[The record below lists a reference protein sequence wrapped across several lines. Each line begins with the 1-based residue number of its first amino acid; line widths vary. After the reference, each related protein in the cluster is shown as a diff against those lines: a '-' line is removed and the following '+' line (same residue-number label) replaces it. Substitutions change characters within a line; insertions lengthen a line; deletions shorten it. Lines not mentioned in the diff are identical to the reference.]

1 MEGNS
6 LGVLLD
12 RLDAVFQQLFRR
24 LHARLVRS
32 LPEGLT
38 GSQFFALKLIFM
50 RGKMTVSEMAE
61 EHGVSLSAV
70 TAMVDRLHRLGYVE
84 RQRDKTDRRVVWL
97 SLTPAGEDLVRS
109 CLAARRAVLEGY
121 LAKLPAEDVVSLV
134 HTFEKLLRIL
144 EEEETEEKKGVRQGV

>member
-1 MEGNS
+1 MEGGN
-6 LGVLLD
+6 LGVLLE

-50 RGKMTVSEMAE
+50 RGRMTVSEMAE

-84 RQRDKTDRRVVWL
+84 RQRDEADRRVVWL
-97 SLTPAGEDLVRS
+97 SLTPEGEELVRS
-109 CLAARRAVLEGY
+109 CLASRRAVLEHY
-121 LAKLPAEDVVSLV
+121 LSRLPAQDVVALV
-134 HTFEKLLRIL
+134 GIFEKLLAIFAQ
-144 EEEETEEKKGVRQGV
+144 EETEEKKRG

>member
-1 MEGNS
+1 MEGSN
-6 LGVLLD
+6 LGVLLE

-84 RQRDKTDRRVVWL
+84 RQRDEADRRVVWL
-97 SLTPAGEDLVRS
+97 SLTPQGEELVRS
-109 CLAARRAVLEGY
+109 CLAARRAVLEHY
-121 LAKLPAEDVVSLV
+121 LSRLPAQDVVALV
-134 HTFEKLLRIL
+134 GIFEKLLAIFAQ
-144 EEEETEEKKGVRQGV
+144 EETEEKKRG